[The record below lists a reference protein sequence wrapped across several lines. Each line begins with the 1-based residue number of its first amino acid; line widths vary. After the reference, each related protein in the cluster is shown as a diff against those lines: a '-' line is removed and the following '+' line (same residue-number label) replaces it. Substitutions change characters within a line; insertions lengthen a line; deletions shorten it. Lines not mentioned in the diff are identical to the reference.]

1 MKSEGKYTPWG
12 VRFSHILVSELQVL
26 SWFAFKTMTL
36 PRVELEKFDGHGD
49 YMLWKDKLLAQM
61 DLQGLSKALEE
72 SDKVREKVRDPDET
86 PEEKKTAEE
95 KEETLAEKIKKARS
109 TIVLSVTNR
118 VLRKI
123 RKEETAAGMLKALD
137 MLYLAKALLNR
148 FYLKQKLYGFKMSES
163 LSIESNIDEFLHL
176 ITDLENIDVQV
187 ADEDQ
192 AILLLMSLPRQ
203 FDQLR
208 DTLRYGTGRTTLTL
222 DEVVAAIY
230 AKELENGSNSKG
242 SKGEA
247 ESLYVREKGDQRG
260 RSDNRDINSRS
271 KSRSKSRGRKV
282 CWSCGEEGH
291 FKGSCPNKGKTHNKP
306 KHQGSSSRGEAAMV
320 KDNKNEATG
329 LYVLEALYSTD
340 INLENE
346 WVLDTGCSYH
356 MTYKKGWFETL
367 KDVSG
372 GSVRMGNKTTSK
384 VRGVGTVRIK
394 NEDGFMFLLTGVRY
408 IPEMDRN
415 LLSVGTM
422 EELGYS
428 FASKEGIHKDN
439 KIVLKG

>member
-1 MKSEGKYTPWG
+1 
-12 VRFSHILVSELQVL
+12 
-26 SWFAFKTMTL
+26 
-36 PRVELEKFDGHGD
+36 
-49 YMLWKDKLLAQM
+49 
-61 DLQGLSKALEE
+61 
-72 SDKVREKVRDPDET
+72 
-86 PEEKKTAEE
+86 
-95 KEETLAEKIKKARS
+95 
-109 TIVLSVTNR
+109 
-118 VLRKI
+118 
-123 RKEETAAGMLKALD
+123 
-137 MLYLAKALLNR
+137 
-148 FYLKQKLYGFKMSES
+148 
-163 LSIESNIDEFLHL
+163 
-176 ITDLENIDVQV
+176 
-187 ADEDQ
+187 
-192 AILLLMSLPRQ
+192 
-203 FDQLR
+203 
-208 DTLRYGTGRTTLTL
+208 
-222 DEVVAAIY
+222 
-230 AKELENGSNSKG
+230 
-242 SKGEA
+242 
-247 ESLYVREKGDQRG
+247 
-260 RSDNRDINSRS
+260 
-271 KSRSKSRGRKV
+271 
-282 CWSCGEEGH
+282 
-291 FKGSCPNKGKTHNKP
+291 
-306 KHQGSSSRGEAAMV
+306 MV